1 MKTEYMETKTI
12 SQNNG
17 ILTRFSRTLLDILP
31 IPVYYKDTSGRFM
44 ECNKAFEEYSGLSRE
59 NIIGKT
65 ITDLSKN
72 EFATISSLNDTELIN
87 HPGSQS
93 YELKVTTG
101 IGAIKDTIFHKATLT
116 DSQETIFGIIGTAID
131 VSEIRKSELIS
142 IRRANFMQ
150 SLLNTNDIPTI
161 SKLALQYLSTI
172 IEYSSALLI
181 TLNLD
186 ESAGEYELS
195 VSAYKDE
202 YGELIIDAQ
211 PKKLSGDQCD
221 KLQDMIK
228 SGQIQFINC
237 HNGDCQL
244 NLANEFTER
253 CRQDHHTTKT
263 LVLLPLFVHSEA
275 IGAVLFHSNSPV
287 IKNEAII
294 ARLQTLAAD
303 FGLAINSINTMEKL
317 ADSEETLRVMSA
329 AAQDAIIM
337 MGDRG
342 KITFWNQAAEKM
354 FGYYAAEALGKDCH
368 ALIAPQ
374 RYYEDYA
381 RAFREFSKNGTG
393 RAIGVTLQLAGLKKN
408 GEEFPVELSLA
419 AAKIH
424 NKWNSVGILRDIS
437 QREMAS
443 RNQAV
448 LIERYLTLINSTPT
462 PISLKDTNNR
472 YVVVNQAI
480 CRLIGQTSDHIIG
493 RTDLE
498 ILENETELFFRE
510 KGAQNHEEDSRI
522 LRTGED
528 ITNGEVNYKSSNGD
542 IVWFSITKTPFLDP
556 DGNILGLISLFQDI
570 TEHRRSR
577 EHLIQSDKLAAIGT
591 LAAGVAHEI
600 NNPIGYVNSNL
611 NTMSRYLKKIGQFV
625 QTLPNQAE
633 SEIAKI
639 NEILRD
645 FEDAVAESVEGTARV
660 KKIVA
665 DLKSFSRVDK
675 AEKEHSDINEG
686 IKSTLNIVWNE
697 LKYKCQVEQDYG
709 ELPDLYCMPNQ
720 LNQVFMNILV
730 NAGQA
735 IDKNPGLIKIKTWA
749 NQEYIYISF
758 KDNGCGIKG
767 DNVSKVFEP
776 FFTTK
781 DVGKGTGLGL
791 SLSYDIIRKHG
802 GNIEVKSEV
811 GVGTEFIISLPTI
824 GLGTPQ
830 S

>member
-1 MKTEYMETKTI
+1 MKTEYMETKI
-12 SQNNG
+12 SSQNDG

-31 IPVYYKDTSGRFM
+31 IPVYYKDTSGKFM
-44 ECNKAFEEYSGLSRE
+44 ECNKAFEEYSGLTRK

-72 EFATISSLNDTELIN
+72 EFATISSLNDAELIN
-87 HPGSQS
+87 RPSSQN
-93 YELKVTTG
+93 YELSVTTG
-101 IGAIKDTIFHKATLT
+101 TGAIKDTIFHKATLT
-116 DSQETIFGIIGTAID
+116 DSQGTIIGIIGTAID
-131 VSEIRKSELIS
+131 VSEIRKSEQIS
-142 IRRANFMQ
+142 IRRANFLKG
-150 SLLNTNDIPTI
+150 LLNTNDIPTI

-172 IEYSSALLI
+172 VEYSSSLLI
-181 TLNLD
+181 TLNPD
-186 ESAGEYELS
+186 ETTGDFEIA
-195 VSAYKDE
+195 VSAYKDVN
-202 YGELIIDAQ
+202 GELIIDDQ
-211 PKKLSGDQCD
+211 PKKLNGDQHA
-221 KLQDMIK
+221 KLQEMIK
-228 SGQIQFINC
+228 SGHIQFLNC
-237 HNGDCQL
+237 NNGDCHL
-244 NLANEFTER
+244 NITEELSDK
-253 CRQDHHTTKT
+253 CRQDHLTAKT
-263 LVLLPLFVHSEA
+263 MVLLPLFVHSEA
-275 IGAVLFHSNSPV
+275 FGAVLFHSSSPV
-287 IKNEAII
+287 IKNEVII
-294 ARLQTLAAD
+294 ARLKALAAD
-303 FGLAINSINTMEKL
+303 FGLAINSIRSIEKL
-317 ADSEETLRVMSA
+317 AAREETLRVMSA
-329 AAQDAIIM
+329 AAQDAMIMINDNGQII
-337 MGDRG
+337 
-342 KITFWNQAAEKM
+342 FWNGAAEKM
-354 FGYYAAEALGKDCH
+354 FGYSAAEAIGKNCH
-368 ALIAPQ
+368 TLIAPQ
-374 RYYEDYA
+374 RYYDDYA
-381 RAFREFSKNGTG
+381 KAFAAFRKSGTG
-393 RAIGVTLQLAGLKKN
+393 RAIGVTIQLAGLQKS
-408 GEEFPVELSLA
+408 GQEFPVELSLA
-419 AAKIH
+419 AVKIQ
-424 NKWNSVGILRDIS
+424 NKWNSIGIMRDIT
-437 QREMAS
+437 QREIAA
-443 RNQAV
+443 RNQAM

-462 PISLKDTNNR
+462 PISLKDTENR

-498 ILENETELFFRE
+498 ILENETELFFKE
-510 KGAQNHEEDSRI
+510 KGAQNHEEDARI
-522 LRTGED
+522 LQTGED
-528 ITNGEVNYKSSNGD
+528 LTNGDLSYKSKNGD
-542 IVWFSITKTPFLDP
+542 IVWFSVTKTPFFDH
-556 DGNILGLISLFQDI
+556 DGNIIGLISLFQDI

-625 QTLPNQAE
+625 ESLPNQDNT
-633 SEIAKI
+633 EIGKMK
-639 NEILRD
+639 EILHD
-645 FEDAVAESVEGTARV
+645 FEDAVAESVEGTGRV

-697 LKYKCQVEQDYG
+697 LKYKCQVEQDLG

-749 NQEYIYISF
+749 NQDNIFISI

-767 DNVSKVFEP
+767 GNLNKVFEP

-824 GLGTPQ
+824 GLSKP
-830 S
+830 